1 MNIQTQHFF
10 TTLDIWLLFSN
21 LGLCNRSTIEKTITF
36 LFHKVPSLRYGIKG
50 NLKKLKSLWDKF
62 DSRKANNAL
71 NHLNELHSFEINYI
85 TINDKNY
92 PSSLLQGIFPPMILF
107 FKGKINH
114 LETSTPIGIVGTR
127 APLWETVSE
136 SVKTLPRFFKRYSS
150 PVVISGMAR
159 GCDTLATHLA
169 RKNNISIVEVLAE
182 TPTEIKATEEESF
195 VSEYVWAP
203 AWSFTRRLVLRNRL
217 IASFAEVLV
226 LLQAPLKSGALI
238 TATFASL
245 LNKPVYVLKPKKICY
260 ATAGGVYFKNNHRKT
275 YWLN

>member
-1 MNIQTQHFF
+1 MELLLISWNVNGIRACVRNGF
-10 TTLDIWLLFSN
+10 LDFL
-21 LGLCNRSTIEKTITF
+21 EKYKPDI
-36 LFHKVPSLRYGIKG
+36 L
-50 NLKKLKSLWDKF
+50 
-62 DSRKANNAL
+62 AL
-71 NHLNELHSFEINYI
+71 
-85 TINDKNY
+85 
-92 PSSLLQGIFPPMILF
+92 Q
-107 FKGKINH
+107 
-114 LETSTPIGIVGTR
+114 
-127 APLWETVSE
+127 
-136 SVKTLPRFFKRYSS
+136 
-150 PVVISGMAR
+150 
-159 GCDTLATHLA
+159 
-169 RKNNISIVEVLAE
+169 
-182 TPTEIKATEEESF
+182 EIKATEEESF